1 MNRPLTTHQAAKLA
15 GVSPSAVLSWIERG
29 WIAVSRT
36 PGGHRRIERSEFLEF
51 LSAHG
56 MPPRE
61 APRAIER
68 LLVIDDEPVFGR
80 TMKRSLGELVPSLT
94 IETATTP
101 FDGLLRVSTFQPQA
115 VLLDTYMDGLDG
127 LEICR
132 RLKEAPATRHIAV
145 IATSGKPSRDLSLRY
160 RHAGAVAFLEKPLNV
175 EAVVQLLDL

>member
-1 MNRPLTTHQAAKLA
+1 MDRPLTTHQAAKLA

-29 WIAVSRT
+29 FIQVTRT
-36 PGGHRRIERSEFLEF
+36 PGGHRRIERHEF
-51 LSAHG
+51 LSFLTAHG
-56 MPPRE
+56 MPPRRE
-61 APRAIER
+61 AVVER

-80 TMKRSLGELVPSLT
+80 TMQRSFGELAPGLT
-94 IETATTP
+94 VETATTP

-145 IATSGKPSRDLSLRY
+145 IATSGRPSRDLEVRY
-160 RHAGAVAFLEKPLNV
+160 RHAGAVAFLEKPLNL
-175 EAVVQLLDL
+175 ERIIRLLDL